1 MNNRTDDGLKEEPP
15 MRKNSI
21 SFLKIKV
28 YRRKFLGTAIAILLL
43 CTICF
48 IGVSAF
54 FTTIWAGQQRQEA
67 QDAFSIIEK
76 KIGNMKDQLNE
87 YTEGCYA
94 SRTMMQDAMALFTSG
109 SEAEYLKTRLDNS
122 RSSTAQIAY
131 MPGDMKKLFIS
142 SRIQVRGATF
152 VSESGIKAVWLD
164 RVSGDMHVTF
174 GLGREEEALD
184 IPGFGDLMLT
194 SYEIRDP
201 DSISR
206 QLGRL
211 TFWVDREELFRGLD
225 PSGAWAVMQG
235 GKPLHVDYTTEK
247 EWNWICAAEKL
258 EESQGTFYGNGYDR
272 IYYTVFPSSQ
282 YDFSYICVI
291 NSRML
296 WKLNLSAL
304 VGISFVLIILAV
316 GAVLVSF
323 VGIRNDARF
332 LSYIMQMLGA
342 MENGDFSVAKKLE
355 IHKEHKNEY
364 GRIAIALKDV
374 SQKLEGYIRTEYVM
388 KLKQQE
394 AAMRAL
400 KHQINPHF
408 LYNTLE
414 SIRSKALMW
423 GDEETAEAITQLG
436 SLYRRIVHSPDVLT
450 MQEEVDLLEMY
461 LRIMSLRFAGNFV
474 YQLEIEKGLEKV
486 HTPGFWLQPLAEN
499 FFSHGFDRNNEFN
512 LLILDIRSEGGGVR
526 TLMTDNGLGIA
537 RERLEAIR
545 KHMHEGSDDPD
556 ADIGLRNVYMRLQY
570 FYGDDFTMEIGN
582 NPEGGARISVYI
594 PTQAGKE
601 ETDVHVVDSG

>member
-1 MNNRTDDGLKEEPP
+1 

-48 IGVSAF
+48 IGVTTF
-54 FTTIWAGQQRQEA
+54 FTNIWAGQQRQEA
-67 QDAFSIIEK
+67 QDAFSMVER
-76 KIGNMKDQLNE
+76 KIGTIKDQLNE
-87 YTEGCYA
+87 YIEGCYA
-94 SRTMMQDAMALFTSG
+94 SRTMMQDAMALFAAE
-109 SEAEYLKTRLDNS
+109 SEAEYLEKRLANS
-122 RSSTAQIAY
+122 RSTSAQISY
-131 MPGDMKKLFIS
+131 MPGDMKKLFINN
-142 SRIQVRGATF
+142 RTQIRGATF
-152 VSESGIKAVWLD
+152 LSENGIKAVWQD

-174 GLGREEEALD
+174 ELEQEGSALE
-184 IPGFGDLMLT
+184 IPGFGDMILA

-201 DSISR
+201 DSIGR

-211 TFWVDREELFRGLD
+211 TFWVDREDLFRGVN
-225 PSGAWAVMQG
+225 PSGAWAVMQE
-235 GKPLHVDYTTEK
+235 GKPLHVDYSMEK
-247 EWNWICAAEKL
+247 EWNWIRAAENL
-258 EESQGTFYGNGYDR
+258 AESQGSFYGSGYDR
-272 IYYTVFPSSQ
+272 IFYTVFPSSQ
-282 YDFSYICVI
+282 YHFSYICVI
-291 NSRML
+291 SSRML
-296 WKLNLSAL
+296 WQLNRSAL
-304 VGISFVLIILAV
+304 IGISFVLIILAG

-323 VGIRNDARF
+323 IGIRNDARF

-342 MENGDFSVAKKLE
+342 MENGDLSVAKTLE
-355 IHKEHKNEY
+355 IHTEHKNEY
-364 GRIAIALKDV
+364 GRIAIALQDV

-414 SIRSKALMW
+414 SIRSRALVCE
-423 GDEETAEAITQLG
+423 DEETAEAITQLG
-436 SLYRRIVHSPDVLT
+436 SLYRRIVHCPDVIT
-450 MQEEVDLLEMY
+450 MKEEKELLELY
-461 LRIMSLRFAGNFV
+461 LRLMSLRFAGNFV
-474 YQLEIEKGLEKV
+474 YQLELEKDLEGV
-486 HTPGFWLQPLAEN
+486 RTPGFWLQPLAEN

-512 LLILDIRSEGGGVR
+512 LLILEIRSEGGGVR
-526 TLMTDNGLGIA
+526 ALMTDNGLGIA
-537 RERLEAIR
+537 REQLEAIR

-570 FYGDDFTMEIGN
+570 FYGEDFTMEIGN

-601 ETDVHVVDSG
+601 ETDVHVVDCG

>member
-1 MNNRTDDGLKEEPP
+1 

-28 YRRKFLGTAIAILLL
+28 YRRKFLGTTIAILLL

-48 IGVSAF
+48 IGVTTF
-54 FTTIWAGQQRQEA
+54 FTNIWAGQQRQEA
-67 QDAFSIIEK
+67 QDAFSVIER
-76 KIGNMKDQLNE
+76 KIGTIKDQLNE
-87 YTEGCYA
+87 YIEGCYA
-94 SRTMMQDAMALFTSG
+94 SRTMMQDAMALFAAG
-109 SEAEYLKTRLDNS
+109 SEEEYLEKRLANS
-122 RSSTAQIAY
+122 RSTSAQISY
-131 MPGDMKKLFIS
+131 MPGDMKKLFINN
-142 SRIQVRGATF
+142 RTQIRGATF
-152 VSESGIKAVWLD
+152 ISESGIKAVWQD

-174 GLGREEEALD
+174 DLDREESALG
-184 IPGFGDLMLT
+184 IPGFGDMILA

-201 DSISR
+201 DSIGR

-211 TFWVDREELFRGLD
+211 TFWVDRDDLFRGVN
-225 PSGAWAVMQG
+225 PSGAWAVMQE
-235 GKPLHVDYTTEK
+235 GKPLHTDYTMEK
-247 EWNWICAAEKL
+247 EWNWIRAAENL
-258 EESQGTFYGNGYDR
+258 EESQGAFFGSGYDR
-272 IYYTVFPSSQ
+272 IFYTVFPSSQ
-282 YDFSYICVI
+282 YNFSYICVI
-291 NSRML
+291 NSKML
-296 WKLNLSAL
+296 WRLNRSAL
-304 VGISFVLIILAV
+304 IGISFVLIILAG

-342 MENGDFSVAKKLE
+342 MENGDFSVAKNLE
-355 IHKEHKNEY
+355 IHTEHKNEY

-414 SIRSKALMW
+414 SIRSKALVC

-436 SLYRRIVHSPDVLT
+436 SLYRKIVHCPDVIT
-450 MQEEVDLLEMY
+450 MKEEKELLELY
-461 LRIMSLRFAGNFV
+461 LRLMSLRFAGNFV
-474 YQLEIEKGLEKV
+474 YQLELEKDLEGV
-486 HTPGFWLQPLAEN
+486 RTPGFWLQPLAEN

-512 LLILDIRSEGGGVR
+512 LLILEIRSEGGGVR
-526 TLMTDNGLGIA
+526 ALMTDNGLGIA
-537 RERLEAIR
+537 REQLEAIR
-545 KHMHEGSDDPD
+545 KHMHEGSDDLD

-570 FYGDDFTMEIGN
+570 FYGEDFTMEIGN

-601 ETDVHVVDSG
+601 ETDVHVVDCG